1 MVGITTQG
9 HFTFDGGVLPGTGIP
24 IHARQITT
32 RMQPTRMCG
41 GKTHPE
47 SKVNRAAH
55 PGRLIAV
62 VRLLV

>member
-1 MVGITTQG
+1 
-9 HFTFDGGVLPGTGIP
+9 
-24 IHARQITT
+24 
-32 RMQPTRMCG
+32 MQPTRMCG